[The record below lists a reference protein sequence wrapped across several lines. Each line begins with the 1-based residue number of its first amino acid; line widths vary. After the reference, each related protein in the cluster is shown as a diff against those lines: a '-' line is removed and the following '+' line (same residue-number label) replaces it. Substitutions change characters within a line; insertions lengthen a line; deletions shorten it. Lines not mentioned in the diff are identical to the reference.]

1 MFLQRSPWQEIF
13 VGLRLGMYKWFKNFR
28 VLWNRKGD
36 FVSESGGA
44 ERNFEKL
51 SKAIT
56 EAVMV
61 SPKVKKIVAEIQKN
75 EEICPKS
82 FMVLVL
88 KMEVLTDSFDL
99 EVEEELTEE
108 QPTPKKRAS
117 RKSLKKSQFID
128 GQQLSKKEIEF
139 QEYSSKKFNTEKWLK
154 KNGLIL

>member
-1 MFLQRSPWQEIF
+1 M
-13 VGLRLGMYKWFKNFR
+13 
-28 VLWNRKGD
+28 
-36 FVSESGGA
+36 SESDGA
-44 ERNFEKL
+44 ERSFEKL

-88 KMEVLTDSFDL
+88 KMEVLTDSLEL
-99 EVEEELTEE
+99 EVEEELTTEE

-139 QEYSSKKFNTEKWLK
+139 QEYSNKKFNTEEWLK

>member
-1 MFLQRSPWQEIF
+1 M
-13 VGLRLGMYKWFKNFR
+13 
-28 VLWNRKGD
+28 
-36 FVSESGGA
+36 SESDGA
-44 ERNFEKL
+44 EHSFEKL

-88 KMEVLTDSFDL
+88 KMEVLTDSLEL

-108 QPTPKKRAS
+108 QPTPKKRAGK
-117 RKSLKKSQFID
+117 KSLKKSQFID

-139 QEYSSKKFNTEKWLK
+139 QEYSNKKFNTEEWLK

>member
-1 MFLQRSPWQEIF
+1 M
-13 VGLRLGMYKWFKNFR
+13 
-28 VLWNRKGD
+28 
-36 FVSESGGA
+36 SESDGA
-44 ERNFEKL
+44 ERSFEKL

-88 KMEVLTDSFDL
+88 KMEVLTDSLEL

-108 QPTPKKRAS
+108 QPTPKKRAG

-139 QEYSSKKFNTEKWLK
+139 QEYSNKKFNTEEWLK